1 MKQVLPKLFSPGG
14 VALVALSASVLVM
27 SSTKVTLLA
36 PDAVA
41 VMVAVAV
48 PIKLNVVLP
57 GLTFNFV
64 VSDNTPFHLWHA

>member
-1 MKQVLPKLFSPGG
+1 M
-14 VALVALSASVLVM
+14 VAFSASVFVM

-57 GLTFNFV
+57 GLTFNLV
-64 VSDNTPFHLWHA
+64 VSDNTPFHL